1 MVTKLAHFDNS
12 DKAICFFK
20 LVLLSQLNV
29 RPDDLGQLCS
39 GHGKGQKLNKET
51 KNVRN
56 KFPGC
61 GTGLFSISF

>member
-1 MVTKLAHFDNS
+1 MLFTFQ
-12 DKAICFFK
+12 K
-20 LVLLSQLNV
+20 LVLLSQLNI